1 MSSGVPRARAPLAHA
16 TLTLAALA
24 VEAVVGYPDRLHR
37 RLPHPV
43 VGLGALISEGERRLN
58 RSDRSPRASRLSGI
72 ATVAATAGVAALAGL
87 AASRL
92 PGPAS
97 VLAATLGLAQ
107 RSLCDHVSAVAKAL
121 EADDLPAARAAVGMI
136 VGRDTAGL
144 DASGV
149 ATAAIESL
157 AESFN
162 DGVVAP
168 AFWLALAGLP
178 GLYAYKAV
186 NTADSLIGH
195 REPRWK
201 DFGWAAART
210 DDLMNLAP
218 ARFAGVLIAMAGGGG
233 WKTMLRDARRHAS
246 PNAGWPEAAMAGALG
261 VRLGGPVA
269 YDGVMTDRPVF
280 GDGPAPTV
288 ADLKQALNIYV
299 RATGLLWAAFAT
311 LSFRGGREWRR

>member
-1 MSSGVPRARAPLAHA
+1 M
-16 TLTLAALA
+16 
-24 VEAVVGYPDRLHR
+24 GYPDRLHR

-43 VGLGALISEGERRLN
+43 VALGAMIDTGERLLN
-58 RSDRSPRASRLSGI
+58 GPDRSPRRRKVGGI
-72 ATVAATAGVAALAGL
+72 VTVVGTAGIAALAGL

-92 PGPAS
+92 PAPAPF
-97 VLAATLGLAQ
+97 LAATLGLAQ
-107 RSLCDHVSAVAKAL
+107 RSLHDHVAAVVRAL
-121 EADDLPAARAAVGMI
+121 EAGDLIAARTAVGMI
-136 VGRDTAGL
+136 VGRDTAAL
-144 DASGV
+144 DATGV
-149 ATAAIESL
+149 AAAAIESL

-162 DGVVAP
+162 DGIVAP

-210 DDLMNLAP
+210 DDVMNLAP
-218 ARFAGVLIAMAGGGG
+218 ARLAGALIAAAGGKG
-233 WKTMLRDARRHAS
+233 WRVMLRDARHHAS

-269 YDGVMTDRPVF
+269 YEGVMTDRPTC
-280 GDGPAPTV
+280 GEGPPPTS
-288 ADLKQALNIYV
+288 ADLRRALEIYG
-299 RATGLLWAAFAT
+299 RACGLLWAVVGALA
-311 LSFRGGREWRR
+311 LGKGRAWRR

>member
-1 MSSGVPRARAPLAHA
+1 M
-16 TLTLAALA
+16 TLAALA
-24 VEAVVGYPDRLHR
+24 TEALVGYPDRLHR

-43 VGLGALISEGERRLN
+43 VGLGALIDGAERLLN
-58 RSDRSPRASRLSGI
+58 RPERSPRRRRVAGV
-72 ATVAATAGVAALAGL
+72 ATVAATAGFAAVAGL

-92 PGPAS
+92 PGPAP
-97 VLAATLGLAQ
+97 VLAGTLGLAQ
-107 RSLCDHVSAVAKAL
+107 RSLYDHVAAVMKAL
-121 EADDLPAARAAVGMI
+121 ECDDLPEARTAVGMI

-149 ATAAIESL
+149 AAAAIESL

-162 DGVVAP
+162 DGIVAP
-168 AFWLALAGLP
+168 AFWLALGGLP
-178 GLYAYKAV
+178 GLYAYKAI

-218 ARFAGVLIAMAGGGG
+218 ARLAGALIAAAGGRG
-233 WKTMLRDARRHAS
+233 WRVMVRDARHHAS

-269 YDGVMTDRPVF
+269 YEGVMTDRPIF
-280 GDGPAPTV
+280 GEGPSPTV
-288 ADLKQALNIYV
+288 ADLRRALGVYS
-299 RATGLLWAAFAT
+299 RACGLLWAAVAFLAV
-311 LSFRGGREWRR
+311 RGGRAWRR

>member
-1 MSSGVPRARAPLAHA
+1 MPRGLAPFAHA
-16 TLTLAALA
+16 SLTLAALA
-24 VEAVVGYPDRLHR
+24 VEAAVGYPDRLHR
-37 RLPHPV
+37 RVPHPV

-58 RSDRSPRASRLSGI
+58 RSDRSPRARRLSGI

-92 PGPAS
+92 PGPAP

-107 RSLCDHVSAVAKAL
+107 RSLYDHVAAVAKAL
-121 EADDLPAARAAVGMI
+121 EADDLPAARTAVGMI
-136 VGRDTAGL
+136 VGRDTATL

-149 ATAAIESL
+149 AAAAIESL

-162 DGVVAP
+162 DGIVAP

-195 REPRWK
+195 KEPRWK

-210 DDLMNLAP
+210 DDVMNLAP
-218 ARFAGVLIAMAGGGG
+218 ARLAGTLIAMAGGGG
-233 WKTMLRDARRHAS
+233 WKTMLRDAYRHAS

-269 YDGVMTDRPVF
+269 YDGVMTPRPVF
-280 GDGPAPTV
+280 GHGPAPDV
-288 ADLKQALNIYV
+288 ADLGRALGIYV
-299 RATGLLWAAFAT
+299 RACGLLWAAVAI
-311 LSFRGGREWRR
+311 GGRAWRR